1 MPKQLVW
8 VKLKSSDGGPPP
20 RLGHSLVEMDK
31 DTFILYGGLENNTK
45 GDQQLLPSD
54 KVYNLKITVK
64 GDCVWTAIDCEGEE
78 IPLPR
83 TNHSACKISKNEMFV
98 FGGYYTSKKR
108 FNDVHI
114 LVTGSGKIFSF
125 SSGKPPP
132 KRMVS
137 PFGLGDGFVGFI
149 FPTDF
154 NFRKEI
160 QVGATTEPE
169 VSQG

>member
-8 VKLKSSDGGPPP
+8 VKLKTSEGGPPP
-20 RLGHSLVEMDK
+20 RLGHTLVEMDK

-45 GDQQLLPSD
+45 GDGALLPSD

-64 GDCVWTAIDCEGEE
+64 GDCVWTAIDCEGDE

-108 FNDVHI
+108 FNDCHI
-114 LVTGSGKIFSF
+114 LVTSSGKISVSLIAGSVYPPFCSF
-125 SSGKPPP
+125 EQKGGLFLSP
-132 KRMVS
+132 VS
-137 PFGLGDGFVGFI
+137 FL
-149 FPTDF
+149 
-154 NFRKEI
+154 
-160 QVGATTEPE
+160 TEF
-169 VSQG
+169 